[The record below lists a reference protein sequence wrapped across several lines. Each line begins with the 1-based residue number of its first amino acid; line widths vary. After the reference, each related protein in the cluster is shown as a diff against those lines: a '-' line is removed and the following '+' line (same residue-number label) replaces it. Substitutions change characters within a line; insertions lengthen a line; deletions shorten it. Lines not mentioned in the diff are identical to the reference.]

1 MGNVE
6 MACCSTVERERDC
19 EGAVPVNPD
28 EEECPRPLNTQ
39 SSFRRSES
47 FATTVCPENHL
58 EPSQNAPRVLVRT
71 SPVYHAD
78 SFPQRQVGKK

>member
-6 MACCSTVERERDC
+6 MTCCSTVEKERDC
-19 EGAVPVNPD
+19 EGAVPVDVD
-28 EEECPRPLNTQ
+28 EAEGPRPLNTQ

-47 FATTVCPENHL
+47 FATTVCLENHL
-58 EPSQNAPRVLVRT
+58 VPSPNAPRVLVRT

-78 SFPQRQVGKK
+78 SFPQLPVGKK